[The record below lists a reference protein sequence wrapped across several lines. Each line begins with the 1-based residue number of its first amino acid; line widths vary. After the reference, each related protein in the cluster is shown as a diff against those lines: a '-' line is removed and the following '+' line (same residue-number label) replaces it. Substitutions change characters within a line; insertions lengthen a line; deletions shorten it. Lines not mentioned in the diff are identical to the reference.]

1 MELKP
6 FGTLTLE
13 LASDRL
19 YFLGETPV
27 GKRIVQEIAG
37 VTLAGDRV
45 NATLKGHAAADWLA
59 IDATGIA
66 TFDIRMTLE
75 TEDGALLYLNYEGKA
90 DWSGG
95 MGQSP
100 VYVIA
105 KFETGD
111 DRYRWLN
118 SAGIC
123 GKGTLQEGGGLVYE
137 FFEMV

>member
-19 YFLGETPV
+19 FFLGETPV

-37 VTLAGDRV
+37 VRLEGDRV
-45 NATLKGHAAADWLA
+45 KANLKGAAAADWLA
-59 IDATGIA
+59 IDAGGIA

-95 MGQSP
+95 MGQAP